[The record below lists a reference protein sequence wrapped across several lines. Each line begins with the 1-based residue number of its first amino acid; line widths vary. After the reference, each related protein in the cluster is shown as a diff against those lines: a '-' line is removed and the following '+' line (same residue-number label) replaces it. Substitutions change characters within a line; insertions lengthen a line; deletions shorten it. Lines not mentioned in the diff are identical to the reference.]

1 MAKKQHYKE
10 SKEQKEKQAL
20 FDHME
25 KEISKIRSSLKALY
39 SIAGDPGIVYC
50 VNEGFIHHQ
59 IEMLDRVKHLIWDLL
74 VDEIPPKEILGELKN
89 L

>member
-1 MAKKQHYKE
+1 MTKKPQYKE

-20 FDHME
+20 FDHIE

-39 SIAGDPGIVYC
+39 PIAGNPGIVYC

-59 IEMLDRVKHLIWDLL
+59 IETLDRVKHLIWDLL
-74 VDEIPPKEILGELKN
+74 VDEMAPKEILGELKN
-89 L
+89 P